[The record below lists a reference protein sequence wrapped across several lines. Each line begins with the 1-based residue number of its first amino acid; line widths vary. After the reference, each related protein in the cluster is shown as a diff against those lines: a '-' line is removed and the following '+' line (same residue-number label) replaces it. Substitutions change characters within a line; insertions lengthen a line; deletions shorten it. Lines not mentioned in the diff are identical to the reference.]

1 MEAGSVL
8 GYFQPELSLLRIG
21 NLSCT
26 RSSVPEP
33 NLDKSDSR
41 PSLSGLG
48 LAVRLLAIMLAACV
62 FVATC
67 SAAVDDPEVG
77 SLNKQERLEWFRD
90 QGFGL
95 FIHWSVDSQLGVVIS
110 HSLVGASPEY
120 TERFFDELPK
130 TFDPQEFHPLDW
142 ARLAHLA
149 GIRYVMFT
157 TKHHSGFAMFDT
169 PTTPFGIMHTPF
181 HRDITKELFDAF
193 RSQGIAAGVYYSPD
207 DFWWLHQH
215 GKTIERAVPDVQP
228 SNNPGLLEY
237 DQTQLRELLTQYGK
251 IDALFLDGEAAGLRD
266 LAWKLDPDI
275 IVTRGAIK
283 TPELTVPG
291 MPLPG
296 AWETCMTMGTSW
308 QYQPQNE
315 HYKSGGELIR
325 LLIQTRAKGGNFLLN
340 VGPKPNGELP
350 IEEEE
355 RLREI
360 ALWMFVNSDAIYAV
374 RPWVITNEGDIWFT
388 KKKDSQTLYAMV
400 ESDTPWPRATWKEF
414 TLHSVRATAR
424 TEVSVLGQNDQV
436 IEYHPEI
443 TPKSSWHQ
451 EQDGLHVRV
460 MQTQRLQDNFHW
472 PNPAVLKITNAEPAL
487 SPPHVQTTESIADG
501 NQETLQGEVLDMG
514 DSTSLKVGFE
524 YRPIAG
530 EDVNSRSSTWTATPA
545 QTISRPGPFTAHI
558 EGLSAKG
565 GYEFRAVIHHP
576 LLALYGAEIA
586 MKR

>member
-90 QGFGL
+90 QSFGL

>member
-1 MEAGSVL
+1 VLAGSVL
-8 GYFQPELSLLRIG
+8 
-21 NLSCT
+21 
-26 RSSVPEP
+26 
-33 NLDKSDSR
+33 
-41 PSLSGLG
+41 
-48 LAVRLLAIMLAACV
+48 
-62 FVATC
+62 VATC

-149 GIRYVMFT
+149 GVRYVMFT

-237 DQTQLRELLTQYGK
+237 DQTQLRELLTHYGK

-315 HYKSGGELIR
+315 HYKTGGELIR

-340 VGPKPNGELP
+340 VGPKPNGQLP

-414 TLHSVRATAR
+414 TLHSVRATAK

-443 TPKSSWHQ
+443 KPKSSWHQ

-487 SPPHVQTTESIADG
+487 TPPHVQTTGSSADG

-514 DSTSLKVGFE
+514 DSASLQVCFE

-558 EGLSAKG
+558 EGLSTKD

-576 LLALYGAEIA
+576 LLALYGAEIP

>member
-67 SAAVDDPEVG
+67 SAAVDDPKVG

-181 HRDITKELFDAF
+181 HRDITKEIFDAF

-251 IDALFLDGEAAGLRD
+251 IDVLFLDGEAAGLRD

-400 ESDTPWPRATWKEF
+400 ESDNPWPRATWKEF
-414 TLHSVRATAR
+414 TFHSVRATAK

-443 TPKSSWHQ
+443 KPKSSWHQ

>member
-1 MEAGSVL
+1 M
-8 GYFQPELSLLRIG
+8 
-21 NLSCT
+21 
-26 RSSVPEP
+26 
-33 NLDKSDSR
+33 R
-41 PSLSGLG
+41 PSPF
-48 LAVRLLAIMLAACV
+48 ARTARLLSILLLALHLGPLAN
-62 FVATC
+62 
-67 SAAVDDPEVG
+67 AAADDPEIG
-77 SLNKQERLEWFRD
+77 SLNRQDRLDWFRD

-110 HSLVGASPEY
+110 HSLVGASPDS
-120 TERFFDELPK
+120 TDRFFSELPK
-130 TFDPQEFHPLDW
+130 TFDPDKFQPMDW

-157 TKHHSGFAMFDT
+157 TKHHSGFAMFD
-169 PTTPFGIMHTPF
+169 IMNTPF
-181 HRDITKELFDAF
+181 HRDITKEVFDAF
-193 RSQGIAAGVYYSPD
+193 RAQGVAAGVYYSPD
-207 DFWWLHQH
+207 DFWWLHEN
-215 GKTIERAVPDVQP
+215 GKTIERSVPGVQP
-228 SNNPGLLEY
+228 RNNPGLMEY
-237 DQTQLRELLTQYGK
+237 DQTQLQELLTHYGK

-340 VGPKPNGELP
+340 IGPKPNGELP

-355 RLREI
+355 RLREM

-388 KKKDSQTLYAMV
+388 KKKDDSALYAIV

-424 TEVSVLGQNDQV
+424 TVVSVLGQNDQV
-436 IEYHPEI
+436 VEYHPDI
-443 TPKSSWHQ
+443 KPKSSWHQ
-451 EQDGLHVRV
+451 EEDGLHVRV
-460 MQTQRLQDNFHW
+460 MQTQRLQDNFRW
-472 PNPAVLKITNAEPAL
+472 PNPAVLKITNVEPAL
-487 SPPHVQTTESIADG
+487 TPPHVQTMGSIAAG

-514 DSTSLKVGFE
+514 DSTSLQVVLE
-524 YRPIAG
+524 YRPVDG
-530 EDVNSRSSTWTATPA
+530 EDVNPRSSSWTATPA
-545 QTISRPGPFTAHI
+545 QTISKAGPFSAHI

-565 GYEFRAVIHHP
+565 
-576 LLALYGAEIA
+576 
-586 MKR
+586 

>member
-251 IDALFLDGEAAGLRD
+251 IDVLFLDGEAAGLRD

-530 EDVNSRSSTWTATPA
+530 EDVKSRSSTWTATPA